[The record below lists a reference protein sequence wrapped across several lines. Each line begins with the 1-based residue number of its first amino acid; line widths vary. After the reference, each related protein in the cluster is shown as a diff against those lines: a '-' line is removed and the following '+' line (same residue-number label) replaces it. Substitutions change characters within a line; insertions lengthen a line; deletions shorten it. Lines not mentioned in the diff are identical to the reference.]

1 MNKPPLIII
10 AGPTAAGK
18 TALSVG
24 LAEQI
29 SGEVISAD
37 SMQVYRGMDI
47 GTAKIRPEETRGV
60 KHHLID
66 CLSPRHPFNV
76 MEFRALAKQAVRS
89 CLEAGHVPVLTGGTG
104 FYIQSVLYDVDFQ
117 EESGSEE
124 IREALTRDMDT
135 LGPEA
140 MHRRLREV
148 DPEAAEQIHM
158 NNRKRVIRALEF
170 YALTGRKISD
180 SNREQ
185 REKESPYRYLYY
197 VVTMDR
203 QRLYQRIDQRVDRMM
218 EEGLLREV
226 QGLKDMGLD
235 RSLVSMQGLG
245 YRQLLDYLDGL
256 CTLPEA
262 VERIKTETRHFAK
275 RQLTWFRREPEARWL
290 QLEDFGGSPEA
301 LLAHVVSEC
310 RSFLAGENL
319 PG

>member
-47 GTAKIRPEETRGV
+47 GTAKIRPEEMRGV

-89 CLEAGHVPVLTGGTG
+89 CLEAGRVPVLTGGTG

-124 IREALTRDMDT
+124 IREALTRDMEV

-185 REKESPYRYLYY
+185 REKASPYRYLYY

-203 QRLYQRIDQRVDRMM
+203 RRLYQRIDQRVDRMM

-226 QGLKDMGLD
+226 QGLKDVGLD

-275 RQLTWFRREPEARWL
+275 RQLTWFKREPEARWL

-301 LLAHVVSEC
+301 LLDHVVSEC
-310 RSFLAGENL
+310 RRFLAGENL